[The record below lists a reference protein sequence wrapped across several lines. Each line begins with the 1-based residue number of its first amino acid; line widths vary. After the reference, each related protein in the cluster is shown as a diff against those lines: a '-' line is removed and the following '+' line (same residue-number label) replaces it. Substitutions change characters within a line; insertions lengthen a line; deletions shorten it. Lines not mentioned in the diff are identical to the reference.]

1 MPCRRRD
8 RPGGAR
14 IPRRRP
20 GRRRA
25 RSWLFLLPALAAY
38 AAYTAYFL
46 RPIWRLFPDHLTPNA
61 RDTLFN
67 LYVLKWGAHQA
78 REGFPAFWD
87 ANIYFPV
94 RGALALSDHLLGPAL
109 GDLVYAIL
117 GRRPEDV

>member
-1 MPCRRRD
+1 MSERES
-8 RPGGAR
+8 
-14 IPRRRP
+14 
-20 GRRRA
+20 GR
-25 RSWLFLLPALAAY
+25 WLFLLSALAAY
-38 AAYTAYFL
+38 TAYALYFL

-61 RDTLFN
+61 RDPLFN

-109 GDLVYAIL
+109 LTAAFPNPIVAYNLLLFGSFVASGLATA
-117 GRRPEDV
+117 